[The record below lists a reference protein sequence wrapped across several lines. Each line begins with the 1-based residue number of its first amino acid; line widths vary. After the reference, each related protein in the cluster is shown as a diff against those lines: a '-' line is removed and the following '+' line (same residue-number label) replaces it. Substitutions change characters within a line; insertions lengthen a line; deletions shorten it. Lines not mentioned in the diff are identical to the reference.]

1 MADIDQQRPSSVPV
15 QGGIVALLRALAER
29 TRLQGEGSYSGT
41 KDYGNDWSGSN
52 AGAGGQMST
61 EIPIRDYILSL
72 MAQGYGF
79 RNQVTSPE
87 NNQDIYSGGKVV
99 GGSAGIT
106 DPRGRSLSLDY
117 DRNRPRKFM
126 LRGKVPF

>member
-1 MADIDQQRPSSVPV
+1 
-15 QGGIVALLRALAER
+15 
-29 TRLQGEGSYSGT
+29 
-41 KDYGNDWSGSN
+41 
-52 AGAGGQMST
+52 
-61 EIPIRDYILSL
+61 

-117 DRNRPRKFM
+117 DRNRPIISIVFLTIK
-126 LRGKVPF
+126 LVC

>member
-1 MADIDQQRPSSVPV
+1 MADTDQQRPRQAPM

-29 TRLQGEGSYSGT
+29 TRLQGEGFYSGT
-41 KDYGNDWSGSN
+41 KNYGNDWSGSH
-52 AGAGGQMST
+52 AGASGQIST

-87 NNQDIYSGGKVV
+87 GNKEIYSGGKPT
-99 GGSAGIT
+99 GGGASLT
-106 DPRGRSLSLDY
+106 DSQGRTLGFDY
-117 DRNRPRKFM
+117 DRYRPRKIM
-126 LRGKVPF
+126 IRGRIPF